1 MAFTDTALVRLRPGR
16 PCTDSFCGMLIWL
29 NGPNGVGKTQVAY
42 KLHRGLAG
50 AFVCD
55 PEHLGFALRRML
67 PASLRGDFRDLP
79 LWRAGVVEMLRTV
92 LDAGGGPVVVP
103 MMVLDPSLLAAFVDL
118 LHAAG
123 HEVRHVTLLADRAVL
138 LRRIRSRGE
147 TARSFAATQADR
159 SLTLLRAP
167 EFARHLSTDGLPISA
182 VAADIAAHAGL
193 AFTPDAAGPVRRRAR
208 RLGVQL
214 RHIRF
219 DELVGLPR

>member
-1 MAFTDTALVRLRPGR
+1 
-16 PCTDSFCGMLIWL
+16 MLIWL
-29 NGPNGVGKTQVAY
+29 NGPNGIGKTQVAY
-42 KLHRGLAG
+42 ELHRGLAG
-50 AFVCD
+50 SFVCD

-67 PASLRGDFRDLP
+67 PASLRGDFREMP
-79 LWRAGVVEMLRTV
+79 LWRDGVVEMLGTV
-92 LDAGGGPVVVP
+92 LDAGDGPVVVP
-103 MMVLDPSLLAAFVDL
+103 MTVLDPGLLAAFVDPL
-118 LHAAG
+118 RGAG

-159 SLTLLRAP
+159 SLAALRAP
-167 EFARHLSTDGLPISA
+167 EFARHLSTDGMPIGA
-182 VAADIAAHAGL
+182 VAANIAADAGL
-193 AFTPDAAGPVRRRAR
+193 AFAPDPAGPVRRQAR

>member
-1 MAFTDTALVRLRPGR
+1 MLHRDADTVSRV
-16 PCTDSFCGMLIWL
+16 LIWL
-29 NGPNGVGKTQVAY
+29 NGPNGIGKTQVAY
-42 KLHRGLAG
+42 ELHRGLPG
-50 AFVCD
+50 SFVCD

-67 PASLRGDFRDLP
+67 PAQSRGDFREMP
-79 LWRAGVVEMLRTV
+79 LWRDGVAQTLRTV
-92 LDAGGGPVVVP
+92 LDGCGGPVVVP
-103 MMVLDPSLLAAFVDL
+103 MTLLDPALLAAFVDP

-159 SLTLLRAP
+159 SLHLLRAP
-167 EFARHLSTDGLPISA
+167 EFARHLPTDGLPIGA
-182 VAADIAAHAGL
+182 VAANIAAGAGL
-193 AFTPDAAGPVRRRAR
+193 AFTPDPAGPVRRRAR

-214 RHIRF
+214 RHLRF